1 MWRVLL
7 VGPGIAN
14 PLDSLSS
21 VLLVGPGITNPLDS
35 LSSAP

>member
-7 VGPGIAN
+7 VGPGITN
-14 PLDSLSS
+14 PLGSLSS

-35 LSSAP
+35 LS